1 MGVRVRLKIRSRRAE
16 AVTSA
21 LVSSGFES
29 SEPEII
35 LPPTLAS
42 ILEKRKI
49 AVVEYRIAGG
59 GFMSSVRI
67 GELRVKLVL
76 EDREREEVTAVGTML
91 PGEEEV
97 FISDRLASAL
107 GIVILDPYEGLW
119 CLRDESGRKTRRSV
133 LPQIWR

>member
-16 AVTSA
+16 VVTSA
-21 LVSSGFES
+21 LVNSGFES
-29 SEPEII
+29 SELEII

-42 ILEKRKI
+42 ILEERKI

-59 GFMSSVRI
+59 GCMSGVRI

-76 EDREREEVTAVGTML
+76 EDRETEEVTAVGTML

-119 CLRDESGRKTRRSV
+119 CLRDELGRKTRRST